1 MGGKRAGQ
9 GKHLHLLIAALT
21 LLIAVG
27 GCSSLRIKDSKEKYS
42 IWEARRLYAKGDMRG
57 AMKEYRGALKTEPGY
72 ADECLFHIGA
82 IYASAKYPER
92 DFHKSLD
99 AFQRVVREHPRSS
112 YRPESERASGLV
124 REILSR
130 ERKLKDLRKKNSL
143 LEKKI
148 EQIKDVD
155 LDVVEK
161 RKKLLQEQ

>member
-1 MGGKRAGQ
+1 
-9 GKHLHLLIAALT
+9 
-21 LLIAVG
+21 
-27 GCSSLRIKDSKEKYS
+27 
-42 IWEARRLYAKGDMRG
+42 MRG
-57 AMKEYRGALKTEPGY
+57 AIKEYRGALKTEPGY

-130 ERKLKDLRKKNSL
+130 ERKLKDLRKK
-143 LEKKI
+143 I